1 MDSSWM
7 SNLREIPIKV
17 IVTQNMNL
25 QYIYINIHVG
35 ILVWL
40 KFEYRR
46 ICPNWTGILS
56 SNKMKIDEIQFLIS
70 TRLNWNDFLNE

>member
-1 MDSSWM
+1 MNEQSKRNTDKSDSYSKHE
-7 SNLREIPIKV
+7 SSIY
-17 IVTQNMNL
+17 T
-25 QYIYINIHVG
+25 YINIHVG
-35 ILVWL
+35 ILVWRN
-40 KFEYRR
+40 FEYRR